1 MTYCDDPAVVLRPG
15 SLDGP
20 SANTL
25 VPIVVE
31 KSGRGERSYDIY
43 SRLLRDRIVFLAGT
57 IDDDI
62 ANLIIA
68 QLLFLSNEDSKTD
81 INFYINSPGGSVT
94 AGLAIYDTIQ
104 FLRCDVATTC
114 VGLAASMGAWLLAA
128 GKKGKRY
135 ALPNSRVMIHQPLI
149 GGVMQGTATDL
160 AIEAKEMIRL
170 RQRMFEILSAHT
182 GQTVEK
188 IHKDCDRNLWL
199 EADEAIAYGVVDK
212 KLGRLEPSNPGH
224 GSDMAPPSGET
235 EAPDQ

>member
-1 MTYCDDPAVVLRPG
+1 MNYCDDPAVVLRPG

-160 AIEAKEMIRL
+160 AIEAK
-170 RQRMFEILSAHT
+170 
-182 GQTVEK
+182 
-188 IHKDCDRNLWL
+188 
-199 EADEAIAYGVVDK
+199 
-212 KLGRLEPSNPGH
+212 
-224 GSDMAPPSGET
+224 
-235 EAPDQ
+235 